1 MDHRQNSKKIEK
13 FEHIK
18 GRVSR
23 WQISFDAVL
32 DDPLG
37 LVAFKTFLR
46 KEYSDENLTFW
57 IDCNDLE
64 KLTESEEVNEKV
76 NFIISKYIRYY
87 IILISQGD
95 SINVLFSPKCE
106 CPINLPSEL
115 IKSGVQ
121 AGECPRSDSF
131 VRQKDH
137 ICHLMK
143 TDSYPRLDF
152 HTLDPLRLSDS
163 LQQQPI
169 KIMHLDS

>member
-1 MDHRQNSKKIEK
+1 MDPNFRFKVMVHRLNRK

-64 KLTESEEVNEKV
+64 KLTESEEVNQKV
-76 NFIISKYIRYY
+76 NFIISKYIR
-87 IILISQGD
+87 
-95 SINVLFSPKCE
+95 
-106 CPINLPSEL
+106 
-115 IKSGVQ
+115 
-121 AGECPRSDSF
+121 
-131 VRQKDH
+131 
-137 ICHLMK
+137 
-143 TDSYPRLDF
+143 
-152 HTLDPLRLSDS
+152 
-163 LQQQPI
+163 
-169 KIMHLDS
+169 